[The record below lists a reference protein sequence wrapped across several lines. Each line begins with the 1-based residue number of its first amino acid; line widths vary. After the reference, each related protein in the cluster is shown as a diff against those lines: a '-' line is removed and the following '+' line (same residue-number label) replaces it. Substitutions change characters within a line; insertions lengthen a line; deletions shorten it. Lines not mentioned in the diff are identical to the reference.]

1 MWRQSLTALPGDHD
15 VWGSTAEAESIRII
29 HRALDAGINFVDTAN
44 VYNGGESERVVG
56 KALKDRREE
65 AVLATKVR
73 SAMGDGPNDSGTN
86 RLHVM
91 RELEAS
97 LRRLGTNIIDL
108 YFIHSPVTTPLVVAP
123 FVQIRRVDELI
134 DHRRGLRL
142 VQA

>member
-1 MWRQSLTALPGDHD
+1 MVRGERTMPDFRTLGKCGAKVSPLCLGTMMFGGP
-15 VWGSTAEAESIRII
+15 TAEAESIRII

-56 KALKDRREE
+56 KALKDRRDQV
-65 AVLATKVR
+65 VLATKVR

-97 LRRLGTNIIDL
+97 LRRLDT
-108 YFIHSPVTTPLVVAP
+108 
-123 FVQIRRVDELI
+123 
-134 DHRRGLRL
+134 
-142 VQA
+142 